1 LFVYP
6 PLKKGDEGGFSRMLK
21 YNPQLKTRA
30 RTLRT
35 HLTDAEQR
43 LWSRLRGKQILGIQ
57 FYRQKPIGNYI
68 VDFYAPTARLVIEVD
83 GAHHLEVVQA
93 RYDRQR
99 SESLEESGLK
109 VLRFDDRQV
118 LLELESVTQ
127 VIFCAVDESLR

>member
-1 LFVYP
+1 
-6 PLKKGDEGGFSRMLK
+6 MLK

-30 RTLRT
+30 RMLRT

-43 LWSRLRGKQILGIQ
+43 LWRRLRGKQILGIQ
-57 FYRQKPIGNYI
+57 FYRQKPIDNYI
-68 VDFYAPTARLVIEVD
+68 VDFYALTARLVIEVD
-83 GAHHLEVVQA
+83 GAHHLDGAQA

-99 SESLEESGLK
+99 SEYLEESGLR

-127 VIFCAVDESLR
+127 EIFRAVDESLR

>member
-1 LFVYP
+1 
-6 PLKKGDEGGFSRMLK
+6 MLN

-83 GAHHLEVVQA
+83 GAHHLDVAQA

-127 VIFCAVDESLR
+127 VIFRAVDESLR

>member
-1 LFVYP
+1 
-6 PLKKGDEGGFSRMLK
+6 MLN

-43 LWSRLRGKQILGIQ
+43 LWIRLRGKQIHGIQ

-68 VDFYAPTARLVIEVD
+68 VDYYAPTARLVIEVD
-83 GAHHLEVVQA
+83 GAHHLDGAQG

-99 SESLEESGLK
+99 SEYLEVIGLK
-109 VLRFDDRQV
+109 VLRFDDRQI
-118 LLELESVTQ
+118 LLELESVTE
-127 VIFCAVDESLR
+127 VIYRAVDESLRHHESKTENPS